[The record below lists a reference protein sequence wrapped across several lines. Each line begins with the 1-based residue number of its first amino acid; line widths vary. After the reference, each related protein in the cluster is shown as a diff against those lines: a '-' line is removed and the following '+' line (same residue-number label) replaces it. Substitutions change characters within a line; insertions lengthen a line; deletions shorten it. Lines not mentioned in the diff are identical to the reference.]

1 MHNPDSRRKPS
12 KELSDEAGASIV
24 DLAHG
29 AFVTPLGAD
38 GTGRRQEAVRA
49 TSVNVFEYG
58 STDTPNKASQRKHVM
73 RAYTTRAEPH
83 MQLRGPLTRLARKHL
98 NKDGAT
104 KEAGS
109 DTKDPDAGKSPPKA
123 CCSYCTAMKLR
134 SADDANS
141 WKNPVN
147 AHLVPEWYRQRR
159 AGSKAP
165 LAAGTYGTISV
176 VGKTTVRLSV
186 RDVKSIPHIFS
197 LSVEVA
203 DGLNEC
209 LANCTILIGM
219 KTVREMGGRLDVVKD
234 AFTVACSMLTGP

>member
-1 MHNPDSRRKPS
+1 RKPS

-49 TSVNVFEYG
+49 TSVNVEYG

-104 KEAGS
+104 KEV
-109 DTKDPDAGKSPPKA
+109 KE
-123 CCSYCTAMKLR
+123 
-134 SADDANS
+134 DDALPRPGMRLRARLGPTPKTQTQGS
-141 WKNPVN
+141 L
-147 AHLVPEWYRQRR
+147 HLKLVVLTVPQ
-159 AGSKAP
+159 
-165 LAAGTYGTISV
+165 
-176 VGKTTVRLSV
+176 
-186 RDVKSIPHIFS
+186 
-197 LSVEVA
+197 
-203 DGLNEC
+203 
-209 LANCTILIGM
+209 
-219 KTVREMGGRLDVVKD
+219 
-234 AFTVACSMLTGP
+234 